1 MHRQKNQKMISKEH
15 NILFAAE
22 KLFSEKGF
30 EKTSTREISREANVN
45 ISMISYYFGSKENLL
60 VSLFEMR
67 MAESQSFLDEIL
79 IRQDINEWQK
89 ISLIIDRY
97 TSRVRELKVFYNILQ
112 REQLT
117 NKNEQIIKYLKNSK
131 LGYLKVYE
139 DLAKQG
145 FENKIF
151 KLRPNIA
158 LLHATLIGTMFYAMN
173 GLPMYKEYYKKTASD
188 TTFDDNYYAE
198 LNIHIKQVLKN
209 LLGYEEN

>member
-1 MHRQKNQKMISKEH
+1 MISKEH

-30 EKTSTREISREANVN
+30 EKTSTREISRAANVN
-45 ISMISYYFGSKENLL
+45 VSMISYYFGSKEKLL
-60 VSLFEMR
+60 ESLFEMR
-67 MAESQSFLDEIL
+67 MAESQSYIDEI
-79 IRQDINEWQK
+79 IMRKDINEWQK
-89 ISLIIDRY
+89 ILLIIDRY
-97 TSRVRELKVFYNILQ
+97 TQRVRELKVFYNILQ
-112 REQLT
+112 TEQLT
-117 NKNEQIIKYLKNSK
+117 NKNERIITFLKHSK

-139 DLAKQG
+139 DLAQKG

-151 KLRPNIA
+151 NRRPNIA

-173 GLPMYKEYYKKTASD
+173 GLPMYKEYYHKSAVDIS
-188 TTFDDNYYAE
+188 FDDGYYKE

>member
-1 MHRQKNQKMISKEH
+1 MISKEH

-30 EKTSTREISREANVN
+30 DKTSTREISSAANVN
-45 ISMISYYFGSKENLL
+45 VSMISYYFGSKEKLL

-67 MAESQSFLDEIL
+67 MAESQSYMDEI
-79 IRQDINEWQK
+79 IMRKDINEWQK

-97 TSRVRELKVFYNILQ
+97 TSRVRELKVFYNIMQ
-112 REQLT
+112 TEQLT
-117 NKNEQIIKYLKNSK
+117 NKNERIITFLKNSK
-131 LGYLKVYE
+131 LGYLQVYE

-145 FENKIF
+145 FANKIF
-151 KLRPNIA
+151 KLQPNIA

-173 GLPMYKEYYKKTASD
+173 GLPMYKEYFHKTEHDIS
-188 TTFDDNYYAE
+188 FDDDYYKE

-209 LLGYEEN
+209 LLGYEENK

>member
-1 MHRQKNQKMISKEH
+1 MISKEH

-89 ISLIIDRY
+89 ISLIINRY

-112 REQLT
+112 TEQLT

-173 GLPMYKEYYKKTASD
+173 GLPLYKEYYKKTVSD

>member
-1 MHRQKNQKMISKEH
+1 MISKEH

-30 EKTSTREISREANVN
+30 EKTSTREISRAANVN
-45 ISMISYYFGSKENLL
+45 ISMISYYFGSKEKLL
-60 VSLFEMR
+60 ESLFEMR
-67 MAESQSFLDEIL
+67 MAESQSYIDEI
-79 IRQDINEWQK
+79 IMRKDIDEWQK
-89 ISLIIDRY
+89 ILLIIDRY
-97 TSRVRELKVFYNILQ
+97 TQRVRELKMFYNILQ
-112 REQLT
+112 TEQLT
-117 NKNEQIIKYLKNSK
+117 NKNERIITFLKHSK

-139 DLAKQG
+139 DLAQKG

-151 KLRPNIA
+151 NRRPNIA

-173 GLPMYKEYYKKTASD
+173 GLPMYKEYYHKSAVDIS
-188 TTFDDNYYAE
+188 FDDKYYKE

>member
-1 MHRQKNQKMISKEH
+1 MISKEH

-30 EKTSTREISREANVN
+30 EKTSTREISRAANVN
-45 ISMISYYFGSKENLL
+45 ISMISYYFGSKEKLL
-60 VSLFEMR
+60 ESLFEMR
-67 MAESQSFLDEIL
+67 MSESQSFISEIL
-79 IRQDINEWQK
+79 MREDINEWQK

-97 TSRVRELKVFYNILQ
+97 TKRVREMKVFYNIMQ
-112 REQLT
+112 TEQLT
-117 NKNEQIIKYLKNSK
+117 NKNAQVIKYLKNSK
-131 LGYLKVYE
+131 LGYLKVYQ

-151 KLRPNIA
+151 KLQPNIA
-158 LLHATLIGTMFYAMN
+158 FLHATLIGTMFYAMN
-173 GLPMYKEYYKKTASD
+173 GLPMYKEYYEKSAINLA
-188 TTFDDNYYAE
+188 FDDDYYVE